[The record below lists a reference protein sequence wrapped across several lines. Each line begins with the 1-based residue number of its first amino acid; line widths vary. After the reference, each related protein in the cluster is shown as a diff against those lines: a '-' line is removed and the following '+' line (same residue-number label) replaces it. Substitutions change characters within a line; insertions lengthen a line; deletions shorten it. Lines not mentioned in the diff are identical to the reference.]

1 MSKNKTN
8 KQIICLML
16 LMALLLTVST
26 SVMAGNTLGKVKIT
40 GKTSCSTEDASGIR
54 ITWKKVSG
62 ATGYQYRYNLFWA
75 KDSKVSDY
83 TVKKTKKRFAKITFQ
98 DSDTIKFQV
107 RPYKVVDGKK
117 QYGKWTTCVLSK
129 ERVADVLN

>member
-1 MSKNKTN
+1 
-8 KQIICLML
+8 
-16 LMALLLTVST
+16 
-26 SVMAGNTLGKVKIT
+26 MAGKTLGKTKIT
-40 GKTSCSTEDASGIR
+40 GKTSCCTEESIGIR

-62 ATGYQYRYNLFWA
+62 ATGYQYRYNLFWS

-83 TVKKTKKRFAKITFQ
+83 TVKKTKKRYAKITFQ
-98 DSDTIKFQV
+98 DNDTIKFQV

-117 QYGKWTTCVLSK
+117 QYGKWTTCLMSK